1 MIFIKHIYINLIT
14 LSLKPL
20 NIIKFIKRIIFIHK
34 YLHFYDMWL

>member
-20 NIIKFIKRIIFIHK
+20 NIIKFIKIIIFIHK